1 MAKGA
6 VLARRIVGHA
16 ALPVLGLLRMAHK
29 TEIRLSLKQKSFV
42 DRAVRKV
49 AGPAIQP
56 VHRLVFHRKLFEFR
70 LYLGMA
76 FQAEFAGL
84 LSHYIGKITGMV
96 GMTPQ
101 TIPSGKGLMKGYP
114 RVGLDQPLVA
124 AKT

>member
-16 ALPVLGLLRMAHK
+16 APPVLGLPRVAHK

-49 AGPAIQP
+49 AGPAIETFR
-56 VHRLVFHRKLFEFR
+56 RLVLHCLLLELR
-70 LYLGMA
+70 LNFGMA
-76 FQAEFAGL
+76 FYTELSGL